1 MNILG
6 ALKKKHEK
14 QIRQQLHMPGERKQ
28 LNTVVNT
35 KIIHKVRR
43 LAAEFAVPQYAIA
56 EHLLETGHFY
66 ISRIMK
72 KRKER
77 EILREHLIDKHI
89 LDSGDDDPEELLRIG
104 EGNYASALISLAK
117 VVVRDF
123 RVLERVWADAKK
135 NIKTANLDNVERAR
149 KKFLNSALNLAYWLS
164 KHPLEEPDK
173 EEMEDD
179 WENSRGV

>member
-6 ALKKKHEK
+6 ALKRKHEK

-28 LNTVVNT
+28 LNFVANT

-66 ISRIMK
+66 ISRILK
-72 KRKER
+72 KRGER
-77 EILREHLIDKHI
+77 EILRGHLIDKHI
-89 LDSGDDDPEELLRIG
+89 LNSGDDDPEELLRIG
-104 EGNYASALISLAK
+104 EGRYASALISLAK
-117 VVVRDF
+117 VVVMDF

-135 NIKTANLDNVERAR
+135 TANLDDVEKAR
-149 KKFLNSALNLAYWLS
+149 EKLQNSAFNLAYWLS

-173 EEMEDD
+173 EEMED
-179 WENSRGV
+179 N